1 MPAAAAVDRLEDE
14 SEQAAFQSL
23 ASRAPTPS
31 KFGSVTVDPTK
42 VPSALPSPLPSAA
55 PSAAPTT
62 LPSETPSES
71 PTIAMT
77 SMPSSIT
84 GGDGTAV
91 MARPIGLGTPVPTL
105 DVIATA
111 PTPQPSALG
120 AVINALVE
128 LVYDLSIKQDVQ
140 AVVVE
145 PARRATFVGRV
156 PFTPVDGA
164 RATQFYYSKNSEVSS
179 KARAENNSSSTLP
192 ARRRSLLSDSSLAA
206 TLAPSMQDTAAAEW
220 YVKLNLQNASYL
232 NTSFDLAEF
241 SATDVPLSNSQVFVL
256 FRKRPGYPD
265 IFCISESDMANASYV
280 RLGAARGNACATF
293 SLGRAGSVSER
304 SSFRSFGISP
314 FAFRNE
320 ESTIVGVHQLCQKD
334 RASQMA
340 QVFALGC
347 NVTRKGDVVCDIKSP
362 SRSVL
367 LRISCDGH
375 VEKLRL
381 KNDTV
386 ILSPVACVIEGRLE
400 PSDLF
405 CRDPTSAHQ
414 LLGPLAFV
422 FLSAPCF
429 PIEVNSALSIAGMM
443 AGTLSRELPN
453 CTAELVSSQ
462 VPCANIT
469 SDDPR
474 LLLEGTA
481 SGAWSNWKCI
491 MDQYGNECM
500 KQMPEDGNV
509 ATMYGLTPCNAQDRY
524 ICTRGCVYE

>member
-1 MPAAAAVDRLEDE
+1 
-14 SEQAAFQSL
+14 
-23 ASRAPTPS
+23 
-31 KFGSVTVDPTK
+31 
-42 VPSALPSPLPSAA
+42 
-55 PSAAPTT
+55 
-62 LPSETPSES
+62 
-71 PTIAMT
+71 
-77 SMPSSIT
+77 MPSSIT

-91 MARPIGLGTPVPTL
+91 MAWPIGLGTPVPTL

-156 PFTPVDGA
+156 PFTPMDGA
-164 RATQFYYSKNSEVSS
+164 RATQFYYSKNREVSS

-280 RLGAARGNACATF
+280 SLGAARGHACATF

-347 NVTRKGDVVCDIKSP
+347 NVTRKGDVVCDIKNP

-422 FLSAPCF
+422 FLSEPCF

-524 ICTRGCVYE
+524 ICTHGCVYE